1 MQIEAKR
8 NVNEQ
13 TSSRRQQAAPV
24 AVVAVLATLVAFGP
38 MSIDMYL
45 PSLPAIG
52 RSLGASV
59 GHVQLTLS
67 AFFIGFS
74 LGQLVYGPL
83 SDRYG
88 RRPVL
93 LAGIALY
100 IVTSG
105 LCAQSQSID
114 QLVAFRFLH
123 ALGGGAGTVVARAA
137 VRDLFDMDSASR
149 VLSIMMAVMAIAPML
164 APVVGGQLLIFFG
177 WRSIFVTLTGF
188 GILCWLLVAFVL
200 RETNP
205 PERRRGGGLVRSFA
219 GYGRILTDA
228 KAMSCIACGGFA
240 FAGMFAYISGT
251 PFVYIELFD
260 VSPQHYGYL
269 FGLNIIGLVIG
280 ALLNARFVKR
290 KGVVYMMTA
299 GATCTALAG
308 CVLLAAAAFQ
318 IGGLIGLVVP
328 LFFFIGALN
337 MIGANAISIA
347 SADFPDNAGAV
358 AALFGA
364 SQFGLGAVA
373 GSMVGQLYNN
383 TAIPMAAI
391 IAISGLAAL
400 AANHAVRRIMAG
412 AKAN

>member
-1 MQIEAKR
+1 M
-8 NVNEQ
+8 NEQ
-13 TSSRRQQAAPV
+13 NPSRRQEALPIAL
-24 AVVAVLATLVAFGP
+24 VAVLATLVAFGP

-52 RSLGASV
+52 HSLGASV

-83 SDRYG
+83 SDSFG

-100 IVTSG
+100 IVTSA
-105 LCAQSQSID
+105 LCALSQSID

-137 VRDLFDMDSASR
+137 VRDLFDMDTASR

-164 APVVGGQLLIFFG
+164 APVVGGQLLVWFG
-177 WRSIFVTLTGF
+177 WRSIFVVLTGF
-188 GILCWLLVAFVL
+188 GILCWALVAFVL

-205 PERRRGGGLVRSFA
+205 PERRRGGGLVRAFA

-228 KAMSCIACGGFA
+228 KVMSCVACGGFA

-251 PFVYIELFD
+251 PFVYIELFN

-290 KGVVYMMTA
+290 KGAVHMMTV
-299 GATCTALAG
+299 GAICTALAG
-308 CVLLAAAAFQ
+308 MALFAAAVFE
-318 IGGLIGLVVP
+318 IGGLLGLVVP
-328 LFFFIGALN
+328 LFFFIGALSL
-337 MIGANAISIA
+337 IGANAISIA
-347 SADFPDNAGAV
+347 SSDFPDNAGAV

-364 SQFGLGAVA
+364 SQFGLGAIA
-373 GSMVGQLYNN
+373 GSMVGQLYND
-383 TAIPMAAI
+383 TAVPMAAI
-391 IAISGLAAL
+391 IAFSGLAAL
-400 AANHAVRRIMAG
+400 VANLGVRRIVAR
-412 AKAN
+412 ANES